1 MKGKKIVSS
10 LLIAATLVGCTAA
23 DDLGGFSG
31 RTGGTAGGAA
41 AGALIGQL
49 IGKDTK
55 STLVG
60 AGIGSLVGLT
70 WGAYLDKQ
78 EAALKDSL
86 KDTPVQVAREG
97 ENLNINLP
105 GGVTFATDSASIAS
119 SFYSSLNEIA
129 KVLVQY
135 PESKILVNGYT
146 DSTGGDAHNQALSE
160 RRAESVANYLVAQ
173 GVSSSR
179 IIATGYGK
187 LDPIATNTTEA
198 GKQANRRVEVKI
210 VPLN

>member
-1 MKGKKIVSS
+1 MKGKKIIAS
-10 LLIAATLVGCTAA
+10 LFLGTTLISCTAT
-23 DDLGGFSG
+23 DELGGFSG
-31 RTGGTAGGAA
+31 RGKGTVGGAA

-55 STLVG
+55 STLIG
-60 AGIGSLVGLT
+60 AGVGSLLGLT

-86 KDTPVQVAREG
+86 KDTPVKVSREG
-97 ENLNINLP
+97 DNLNINLP
-105 GGVTFATDSASIAS
+105 GGVTFASDSAAISQ
-119 SFYSSLNEIA
+119 SFYSSLNDIA
-129 KVLVQY
+129 NVLVQY

-160 RRAESVANYLVAQ
+160 RRANSVANYLAAQ
-173 GVSSSR
+173 GVARNR

-187 LDPIATNTTEA
+187 SNPIATNSTEA

-210 VPLN
+210 IPLN

>member
-1 MKGKKIVSS
+1 MKGKKIISS
-10 LLIAATLVGCTAA
+10 LLIATTLVGCTAA

-31 RTGGTAGGAA
+31 RGKGTVGGAA
-41 AGALIGQL
+41 AGALVGQL

-55 STLVG
+55 STLIG
-60 AGIGSLVGLT
+60 AGVGSLLGLT
-70 WGAYLDKQ
+70 WGAYLDRQ

-86 KDTPVQVAREG
+86 KDSPVKVSREG

-105 GGVTFATDSASIAS
+105 GGVTFASDSAKISS
-119 SFYSSLNEIA
+119 SFYASLNDIA
-129 KVLVQY
+129 NVLVQY
-135 PESKILVNGYT
+135 PESRILVNGYT

-160 RRAESVANYLVAQ
+160 RRAASVANYLISK
-173 GVSSSR
+173 GVERNR
-179 IIATGYGK
+179 IIVTGYGK
-187 LDPIATNTTEA
+187 SNPIATNTTEA

>member
-1 MKGKKIVSS
+1 MIS
-10 LLIAATLVGCTAA
+10 CTAT
-23 DDLGGFSG
+23 DELGGFSG
-31 RTGGTAGGAA
+31 RGKGTVGGAA

-55 STLVG
+55 ATLIG
-60 AGIGSLVGLT
+60 AGVGSLLGLT
-70 WGAYLDKQ
+70 WGAYLDRQ

-86 KDTPVQVAREG
+86 RDTPVKISREG

-105 GGVTFATDSASIAS
+105 GGVTFASDSATISQG
-119 SFYSSLNEIA
+119 FYSSLNEIA
-129 KVLVQY
+129 GVLVQY

-160 RRAESVANYLVAQ
+160 RRANSVANYLAAQ
-173 GVSSSR
+173 GVSRNR

-187 LDPIATNTTEA
+187 SNPIATNSTET

-210 VPLN
+210 IPLN